1 MRAVL
6 FRIIFAGFALAISFG
21 CANAIEIK
29 EVTSP
34 GGIKA
39 WLVEGA
45 PGPQDVFIAEGA
57 LREIVAQYQ
66 PGPNTNLPS
75 AGRTSRRARAWR

>member
-1 MRAVL
+1 MQGSPMRAVL
-6 FRIIFAGFALAISFG
+6 FRIILAGFALAISFG

-39 WLVEGA
+39 WLVESSI
-45 PGPQDVFIAEGA
+45 PLIAMDFH
-57 LREIVAQYQ
+57 
-66 PGPNTNLPS
+66 
-75 AGRTSRRARAWR
+75 

>member
-21 CANAIEIK
+21 HANAIEIK

-34 GGIKA
+34 GLIYLCF
-39 WLVEGA
+39 LV
-45 PGPQDVFIAEGA
+45 
-57 LREIVAQYQ
+57 R
-66 PGPNTNLPS
+66 
-75 AGRTSRRARAWR
+75 